1 MLAKEINSSMC
12 SHSDDHSY
20 MIYLSWIILKCIFHE
35 SSLNLKR
42 GVQKAGRYLN
52 LLKQRFSSHAKK
64 AGLQVNELQFLF
76 PVALVDAGVFTKP
89 GEERWKLDGFL
100 ISCSALFFCCCNFPI
115 FGSFA
120 PLLDSSVFT
129 GEERWKWDELLI
141 SCSATDALHSSLAH
155 LPTCLTWAKRRSPHS
170 YNYLTN

>member
-12 SHSDDHSY
+12 SRSDDY
-20 MIYLSWIILKCIFHE
+20 SWIILKCTISHE

-89 GEERWKLDGFL
+89 GEERWKWDGFL
-100 ISCSALFFCCCNFPI
+100 ICCSAPT
-115 FGSFA
+115 A
-120 PLLDSSVFT
+120 
-129 GEERWKWDELLI
+129 
-141 SCSATDALHSSLAH
+141 ALHSSPGSPEQRDAH
-155 LPTCLTWAKRRSPHS
+155 LIVTIISPTKVPPGQRHYSREACGREK
-170 YNYLTN
+170 